1 MTEVRLYG
9 RRIDRSRLEVGVA
22 MDNLT
27 DEVAFLFDPAEN
39 PYIADESSTAFL
51 KTDTLHVTCKLPMT
65 VERTANEVCAF
76 LAFTSGMIP
85 FEGCFTGQIQIEV
98 ANPQGGFFVWQSLPF
113 ELIVAQTID
122 ADKAVDSQLAGAY
135 DQLFAFEQ
143 AEAARVEAEQERQ
156 QNEESRIATMEQLQG
171 SLTNTIEL
179 IERIESTLE
188 ADQLGIG
195 IASAAVNTDTGHLL
209 VTLTSGRV
217 LDAGYV
223 VGPKGDKGDDG
234 DEVELAVQ
242 NGYVVWKYT
251 DETTYRQ
258 LIALADLE
266 GTDGQEVELQVTS
279 DAIQWRLGSGAWL
292 HLISLDS
299 LKGQDGADGTSF
311 IIKGM
316 YSTLEEL
323 TAAHATGSAG
333 DAYAVGSAE
342 SNTTYL
348 WDIDQQAWVDVGS
361 IKGDKG
367 DSLTFDS
374 LSQAQKDA
382 LCKFTDAYKEK
393 VDHLCER
400 VDQDVTTSGSPSFI
414 SVTAQI
420 VQADKVIGAV
430 YA

>member
-9 RRIDRSRLEVGVA
+9 RRIDKSRLEVGVA

-51 KTDTLHVTCKLPMT
+51 KTDTLHVPCKLPMT

-143 AEAARVEAEQERQ
+143 AEATRVEAEQERQ

-258 LIALADLE
+258 LIAIADLE

-382 LCKFTDAYKEK
+382 LCKFTDANKEK
-393 VDHLCER
+393 VDQLCER

>member
-27 DEVAFLFDPAEN
+27 DEVAFLFEPAEN

-51 KTDTLHVTCKLPMT
+51 KTDTLHVPCKLPMT

-143 AEAARVEAEQERQ
+143 AEATRVEAEQERQ

-258 LIALADLE
+258 LIAIADLE

-333 DAYAVGSAE
+333 DAYAVGTAE

-393 VDHLCER
+393 VDQLCER

>member
-27 DEVAFLFDPAEN
+27 DEVAFLFEPAEN

-51 KTDTLHVTCKLPMT
+51 KTDTLHVPCKLPMT

-143 AEAARVEAEQERQ
+143 AEATRVEAEQERQ

-393 VDHLCER
+393 VDQLCER